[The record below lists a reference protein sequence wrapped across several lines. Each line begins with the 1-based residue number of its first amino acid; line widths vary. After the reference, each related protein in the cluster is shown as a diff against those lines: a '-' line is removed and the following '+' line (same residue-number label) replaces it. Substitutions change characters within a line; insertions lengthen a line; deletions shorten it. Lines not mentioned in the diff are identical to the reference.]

1 CVGQSYSG
9 NWLNWYF
16 DLW

>member
-1 CVGQSYSG
+1 CAGQSYSG

-16 DLW
+16 ELW

>member
-1 CVGQSYSG
+1 CAGQSYSG

>member
-1 CVGQSYSG
+1 CAGQSYSG
-9 NWLNWYF
+9 NWLTWYF

>member
-9 NWLNWYF
+9 NWLTWYF

>member
-1 CVGQSYSG
+1 CAGQSYSG

-16 DLW
+16 NLW

>member
-1 CVGQSYSG
+1 CAGQNYSG

-16 DLW
+16 DIW